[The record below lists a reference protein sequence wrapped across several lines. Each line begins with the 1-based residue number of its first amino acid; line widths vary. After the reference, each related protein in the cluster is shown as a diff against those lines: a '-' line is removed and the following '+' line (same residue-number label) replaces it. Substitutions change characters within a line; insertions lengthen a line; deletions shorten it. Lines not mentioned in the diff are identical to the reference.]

1 MNHITT
7 PEYLY
12 NGLNFQLLDFSITL
26 LIIAFTTLVSYQ
38 GFQSYAYIDRLKH
51 TPAREFEFKE
61 YYRML
66 TSGFVHADWTHL
78 IINMFVLYS
87 FGNYIE
93 SFITSEFG
101 SVLGRVIY
109 LILYLLN
116 IVFANIPTTLRHRF
130 NPAFSSIGASGAVS
144 GIIFIFIL
152 LQPWSILYL
161 FFIIPV
167 PAIIAGIGYLIYSSW
182 AANQG
187 HGRLDHSAH
196 FAGAIAGM
204 LMIILLKKEIL
215 SHFFFRLIHDF
226 PL

>member
-1 MNHITT
+1 MDI
-7 PEYLY
+7 
-12 NGLNFQLLDFSITL
+12 SITL
-26 LIIAFTTLVSYQ
+26 IIIIFTGLISMQ
-38 GFQSYAYIDRLKH
+38 GFNRYDLIDRLKH
-51 TPAREFEFKE
+51 SPYREASGKE
-61 YYRML
+61 YYRLL
-66 TSGFVHADWTHL
+66 TSGFLHADWVHL
-78 IINMFVLYS
+78 LINMFVLYS

-93 SFITSEFG
+93 AYITSLFG
-101 SVLGRVIY
+101 DPAGKIIY

-116 IVFANIPTTLRHRF
+116 IIIANIPTMLKQRH
-130 NPAFSSIGASGAVS
+130 NPSFSSIGASGAVS

-152 LQPWSILYL
+152 LNPWAILYL

-182 AANQG
+182 AANKG

-204 LMIILLKKEIL
+204 VMMVILDRQIFNDFLY
-215 SHFFFRLIHDF
+215 RLVADF

>member
-1 MNHITT
+1 MDI
-7 PEYLY
+7 
-12 NGLNFQLLDFSITL
+12 SITI

-38 GFQSYAYIDRLKH
+38 GFTKYAVIDSLKH
-51 TPAREFEFKE
+51 YPIREANGKE

-66 TSGFVHADWTHL
+66 TSGFVHADWMHL
-78 IINMFVLYS
+78 LVNMFVLYS
-87 FGNYIE
+87 FGEFIEMYIVSGYGKVE
-93 SFITSEFG
+93 
-101 SVLGRVIY
+101 GRIIF
-109 LILYLLN
+109 LLLYLLN
-116 IVFANIPTTLRHRF
+116 IILANVPTAFRQRH

-152 LQPWSILYL
+152 LHPWSLLSL
-161 FFIIPV
+161 FFVIPV
-167 PAIIAGIGYLIYSSW
+167 PAIVVGIGYLIYSSW

-204 LMIILLKKEIL
+204 LMITILDKGIVTD
-215 SHFFFRLIHDF
+215 FFYKLVHDF

>member
-1 MNHITT
+1 MDI
-7 PEYLY
+7 
-12 NGLNFQLLDFSITL
+12 SITL
-26 LIIAFTTLVSYQ
+26 LIIIFTCLVSYQ
-38 GFQSYAYIDRLKH
+38 GFSRYDIIDKLKH
-51 TPAREFEFKE
+51 WPARESALGE
-61 YYRML
+61 YYRLL

-78 IINMFVLYS
+78 IVNMFVLYS
-87 FGNYIE
+87 FGGYIE
-93 SFITSEFG
+93 GYIINEFG
-101 SVLGRVIY
+101 QTQGRIIY
-109 LILYLLN
+109 VILYLLN
-116 IVFANIPTTLRHRF
+116 IIFANVPTTIRNKH

-167 PAIIAGIGYLIYSSW
+167 PAIIAGAGYLIYSSW

-196 FAGAIAGM
+196 FGGAVAGM
-204 LMIILLKKEIL
+204 IMIILLNKEIATDFL
-215 SHFFFRLIHDF
+215 FRLVHDF

>member
-1 MNHITT
+1 MDI
-7 PEYLY
+7 
-12 NGLNFQLLDFSITL
+12 SITL
-26 LIIAFTTLVSYQ
+26 LIIIFTVLISYQ
-38 GFQSYAYIDRLKH
+38 GFAKYGIVERLKH
-51 TPAREFEFKE
+51 YPVRESSGKE

-78 IINMFVLYS
+78 LVNMFVLYS
-87 FGNYIE
+87 FGEFIE
-93 SFITSEFG
+93 SYIINEFG
-101 SVLGRVIY
+101 KIEGRVIY
-109 LILYLLN
+109 LALYLLN
-116 IVFANIPTTLRHRF
+116 IIMANIPTAIKHKD
-130 NPAFSSIGASGAVS
+130 NPGFSSIGASGAVS

-152 LQPWSILYL
+152 LHPWATLSL

-204 LMIILLKKEIL
+204 LMIILLDNGIL
-215 SHFFFRLIHDF
+215 SDFMYKLVHDF

>member
-1 MNHITT
+1 MDI
-7 PEYLY
+7 
-12 NGLNFQLLDFSITL
+12 SITL
-26 LIIAFTTLVSYQ
+26 LIILFTGLVSYQ
-38 GFQSYAYIDRLKH
+38 GFSRYDIIDRLKH
-51 TPAREFEFKE
+51 FPVRESGSGE

-78 IINMFVLYS
+78 LVNMFVLYS

-93 SFITSEFG
+93 SYIVSEFG
-101 SVLGRVIY
+101 NVQGRIIY

-116 IVFANIPTTLRHRF
+116 IVLANIPTLLRHKL
-130 NPAFSSIGASGAVS
+130 NQGFSSIGASGAVS

-167 PAIIAGIGYLIYSSW
+167 PAIIAGVGYLIYSSW
-182 AANQG
+182 AARQG

-204 LMIILLKKEIL
+204 LMIILLRKEIV
-215 SHFFFRLIHDF
+215 SEFFFRLINDF